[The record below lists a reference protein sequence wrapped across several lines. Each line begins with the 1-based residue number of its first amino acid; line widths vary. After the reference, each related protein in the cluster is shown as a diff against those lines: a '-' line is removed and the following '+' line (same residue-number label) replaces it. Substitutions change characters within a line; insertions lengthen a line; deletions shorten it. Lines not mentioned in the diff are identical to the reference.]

1 MLVGHA
7 HVRQIHGEGYMRWS
21 TDDYFDLIVW
31 YDDLK
36 NII

>member
-1 MLVGHA
+1 MLVEHA
-7 HVRQIHGEGYMRWS
+7 HVRQIHGEGYRRWFA
-21 TDDYFDLIVW
+21 DDYFDLIVW